1 MLLICLIINIFARAS
16 CPPCLIFRW
25 VSSTPIDNQLLAKTF
40 CSPSG
45 DRLFVME
52 VPAGKRKD
60 CALMRKPHPAHSGY
74 QVRNPLHVIMG
85 VCMPTSTTAIPW
97 PCCLSRRKHDAPHSI
112 SLPGTAVPLRRLS
125 GWDPPGGFVR
135 RTRGLETMS
144 YFLTIIG
151 KRRRILDASQGK
163 GSDSQAVE
171 EMWNHLQE
179 LACHKENHQEQS

>member
-1 MLLICLIINIFARAS
+1 MLFICLIINTFAHVS
-16 CPPCLIFRW
+16 CPPCLIFIW

-97 PCCLSRRKHDAPHSI
+97 PCCLSRRKHDAPHRI
-112 SLPGTAVPLRRLS
+112 SLPGTAVTLRRLS

-144 YFLTIIG
+144 YFLTITG
-151 KRRRILDASQGK
+151 KRRRIAFAIFNYVLMLRDAK
-163 GSDSQAVE
+163 I
-171 EMWNHLQE
+171 
-179 LACHKENHQEQS
+179 